1 VKELLKSGDHAA
13 HEDSGNTL
21 ATRVE
26 SFADQLTR
34 VPAVTAYDPD
44 YVSEFV
50 LRPHPTPEELV
61 AIREGHRLA
70 AEAELRRRHA
80 PDVNAARAAAEESLR
95 TQRWAWTLRANVEQ
109 AERYLAR
116 GEDLS
121 LDSAKRLRELTKG
134 ANRVVARALQAAT
147 VPYEPE
153 VARAGDSSV
162 RAAAREGVAF
172 MTRLD
177 SDWSQ
182 DRNREGWGRAT
193 TVMGHVLDT
202 LGELTVS
209 QASHAL
215 RVLRVHRR
223 QLPADL
229 AGRLFDGAP
238 EASR

>member
-1 VKELLKSGDHAA
+1 MTCPTYPVFP
-13 HEDSGNTL
+13 T
-21 ATRVE
+21 
-26 SFADQLTR
+26 FADDDLPR
-34 VPAVTAYDPD
+34 C
-44 YVSEFV
+44 V
-50 LRPHPTPEELV
+50 LEPHPTPEE
-61 AIREGHRLA
+61 AAQAAHRA
-70 AEAELRRRHA
+70 RRAEEDRRRNA
-80 PDVNAARAAAEESLR
+80 PVVNAARAEAEESLR

-116 GEDLS
+116 GEDLD
-121 LDSAKRLRELTKG
+121 LYAAKRLRELTKG
-134 ANRVVARALQAAT
+134 ATRVVARALQAAT

-153 VARAGDSSV
+153 VARASDSSV
-162 RAAAREGVAF
+162 RAAAREGVAY
-172 MTRLD
+172 MTKLD
-177 SDWSQ
+177 ADWSQ

-229 AGRLFDGAP
+229 AARLFDGAP

>member
-1 VKELLKSGDHAA
+1 M
-13 HEDSGNTL
+13 T
-21 ATRVE
+21 T
-26 SFADQLTR
+26 
-34 VPAVTAYDPD
+34 YDPD
-44 YVSEFV
+44 YVSEFL
-50 LRPHPTPEELV
+50 LRPHPTPEELD

-70 AEAELRRRHA
+70 AAAELRRRHA
-80 PDVNAARAAAEESLR
+80 PTIDPWRAAAEESLR
-95 TQRWAWTLRANVEQ
+95 TQRWAWTWRANVEQ
-109 AERYLAR
+109 AEAYLAR
-116 GEDLS
+116 GEDL
-121 LDSAKRLRELTKG
+121 DIYAAKRLNELTKG

-147 VPYEPE
+147 VPFEPE
-153 VARAGDSSV
+153 VERASDSSV

-177 SDWSQ
+177 TDWSQ

-202 LGELTVS
+202 LGEFTVS

-229 AGRLFDGAP
+229 AARLFDGAP
-238 EASR
+238 ELAL

>member
-1 VKELLKSGDHAA
+1 MTYPTFPTFSDDDLPRFI
-13 HEDSGNTL
+13 T
-21 ATRVE
+21 
-26 SFADQLTR
+26 
-34 VPAVTAYDPD
+34 DPI
-44 YVSEFV
+44 
-50 LRPHPTPEELV
+50 PTPEEIE
-61 AIREGHRLA
+61 AIQAGHRA
-70 AEAELRRRHA
+70 RHAEELRRRHA

-202 LGELTVS
+202 LGELSVS

-223 QLPADL
+223 QLPPAL
-229 AGRLFDGAP
+229 AARLFDGAP